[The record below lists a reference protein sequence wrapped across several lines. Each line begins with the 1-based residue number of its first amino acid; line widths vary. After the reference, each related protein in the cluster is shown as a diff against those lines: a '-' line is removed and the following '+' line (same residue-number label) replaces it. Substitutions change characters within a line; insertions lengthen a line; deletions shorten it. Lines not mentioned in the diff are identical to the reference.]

1 MLLTHCVDSKQ
12 IRVCKEN
19 PSPPSPPLPA
29 VLPHSS
35 TAPLGCRSRG
45 PQRVTT
51 AVTGGVPLRLPARPL
66 PPAALQKDRGRLCSQ
81 RHPGPQ
87 RLPFLPSPPQ
97 GPLLLPPPA
106 LLDSFGRINT
116 APSPLTQPRCLFQ
129 ERGAA
134 QSSPQHTRPC
144 SPGTPPRPPHLSAPR
159 SVLSPEPQLVTKRYR
174 YTAFFL
180 SGRETLS
187 KGLKKHNGAMKVNGL
202 FNIMGPRPWQALP
215 EPPSVQAAPSDRRDR
230 TERGEPR
237 RRARPERPAVPPPQR
252 NPLCP
257 RPHFN
262 GLPSASQSPRTSCNL
277 TSQ

>member
-87 RLPFLPSPPQ
+87 RLLFLPSPPQ

-187 KGLKKHNGAMKVNGL
+187 KGLKKPNGAMKVNGL
-202 FNIMGPRPWQALP
+202 FNIMGPRP
-215 EPPSVQAAPSDRRDR
+215 
-230 TERGEPR
+230 
-237 RRARPERPAVPPPQR
+237 
-252 NPLCP
+252 
-257 RPHFN
+257 
-262 GLPSASQSPRTSCNL
+262 
-277 TSQ
+277 